1 MISRRRRRLAIAA
14 ASVLLFGLLTGV
26 RAGRAETLGGAAGG
40 ESYALLMRGAGGAA
54 GPMAP
59 VAANVPPEV
68 TATRRSGTFAC
79 GGSTPP
85 GCPVAGVDVLHLA
98 GDAAVATL
106 DPGGAGACPPAGTAQ
121 PDGGPASR
129 LAAPGA
135 SACAGVAHVEL
146 LRGTPAALIADSV
159 ASRSLTQGCGG
170 TAGLGSIGALEVG
183 GTHVIGGGHPLL
195 ASSTPPPNQV
205 VVVPQGAQGAAVAL
219 TVVLNEQ
226 LLEPGAPGLTVNAIH
241 LWTGPALGPALQEEV
256 IVGHSHSAVT
266 CSLEVRH
273 EALPL
278 DTEVAFAQVDPSLHS
293 VAAAVAGGTAPEC
306 FGGDRRGGGCHEP
319 VATLVARDRAQLGI
333 TANYSDYTHALGA
346 VIVDHRR
353 ATPDDPHT
361 TSLCVG
367 DPMPGHRTPVRL
379 ARGTD
384 TAGCRTA
391 VSGERLVTDFHVD
404 IDGIEDRGRRGAFW
418 WSVRPFDHT
427 GRTLLG
433 LRADG
438 SLLLAVA
445 NGPPGRQGGLTLPEA
460 AAWLTDHGVRDGIAL
475 DGGEQA
481 DMVLAGGHHPVPPE
495 RGAPQ
500 VQVALVV
507 GVPAPPPA
515 RGRGGGAQTAGV
527 REERVGIA
535 QLRRPDRRPR

>member
-1 MISRRRRRLAIAA
+1 
-14 ASVLLFGLLTGV
+14 
-26 RAGRAETLGGAAGG
+26 
-40 ESYALLMRGAGGAA
+40 
-54 GPMAP
+54 
-59 VAANVPPEV
+59 
-68 TATRRSGTFAC
+68 
-79 GGSTPP
+79 
-85 GCPVAGVDVLHLA
+85 
-98 GDAAVATL
+98 
-106 DPGGAGACPPAGTAQ
+106 
-121 PDGGPASR
+121 
-129 LAAPGA
+129 
-135 SACAGVAHVEL
+135 
-146 LRGTPAALIADSV
+146 
-159 ASRSLTQGCGG
+159 
-170 TAGLGSIGALEVG
+170 
-183 GTHVIGGGHPLL
+183 
-195 ASSTPPPNQV
+195 
-205 VVVPQGAQGAAVAL
+205 
-219 TVVLNEQ
+219 
-226 LLEPGAPGLTVNAIH
+226 
-241 LWTGPALGPALQEEV
+241 
-256 IVGHSHSAVT
+256 
-266 CSLEVRH
+266 
-273 EALPL
+273 
-278 DTEVAFAQVDPSLHS
+278 
-293 VAAAVAGGTAPEC
+293 
-306 FGGDRRGGGCHEP
+306 
-319 VATLVARDRAQLGI
+319 VARDRAQLGI

-367 DPMPGHRTPVRL
+367 DPVPGHRTPVRL

-445 NGPPGRQGGLTLPEA
+445 NAPPGRQGGLTLPEA

-515 RGRGGGAQTAGV
+515 RVRGGGAQTAGV
-527 REERVGIA
+527 REDRVGIA